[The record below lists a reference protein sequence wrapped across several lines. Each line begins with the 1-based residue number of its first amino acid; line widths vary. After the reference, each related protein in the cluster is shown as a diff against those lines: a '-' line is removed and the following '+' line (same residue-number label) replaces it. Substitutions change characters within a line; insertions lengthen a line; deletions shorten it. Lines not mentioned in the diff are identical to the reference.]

1 MKNICVFCGSGTG
14 NDPRFVE
21 AAKSLGR
28 QLASN
33 HIQLIF
39 GGGKVGL
46 MGAIADEV
54 LAHGGKAIGVIPDFL
69 MEKEVGHT
77 GLTEMHVVESMHVRK
92 QKMAFL
98 ADGFI
103 AMPGGFGTLEELA
116 EILTWVQLE
125 LIRKPVALLNVNGYY
140 DGLLNQLDHMV
151 ECNFLRPQNRELV
164 LEIKEINTAVD
175 QLKNYEFGDFS
186 IWDKLKKT

>member
-1 MKNICVFCGSGTG
+1 MKNICVFCGSSVGS
-14 NDPRFVE
+14 DPRFVE

-28 QLASN
+28 QLVSN
-33 HIQLIF
+33 NIQLIF

-54 LAHGGKAIGVIPDFL
+54 LARGGKAIGVIPDFL

-77 GLTEMHVVESMHVRK
+77 GLTEMHIVESMHERK

-151 ECNFLRPQNRELV
+151 ECHFLKPQNRELI
-164 LEIKEINTAVD
+164 LEIKKIDTAVD

-186 IWDKLKKT
+186 IWDKLEKM